1 MRNEPTMKTI
11 TELPRTIVNRIK
23 SDRGDALIT
32 TAVTLI
38 ALLALVALSVDVG
51 MAYSERRKM
60 QNAADAGALAGA
72 WVLIDGGTDAEVF
85 SAIQEYTVGQNEA
98 DSFEAVY
105 LPSEQPVGDGFV
117 PADSI
122 GVRVTARVTV
132 PTFIAGLV
140 GVDTMS
146 ASGEA
151 GGGFSP
157 VDIVLVMD
165 RSGSMDDDS
174 CSLGPNLEPCAGYV
188 TQGTCESCGGSWY
201 LPPQPITDAKNAAK
215 TFVDL
220 NNPNLAHI
228 ALASYSHDYT
238 LDQGLTENFNQ
249 VKSAI
254 DALNAAGCTNAAG
267 GLLRGREE
275 LTGSRRRPDAIPII
289 VFLTDGLPNK
299 GLTSADSC
307 GGCPDYCPVAKDAAR
322 NQATLAAQDH
332 IVIYTIA
339 LGDKADQGLMQDI
352 ADITGG
358 MSYYAPTSA
367 DLDAIYQS
375 IFDQI
380 RLRLIE

>member
-1 MRNEPTMKTI
+1 MNII
-11 TELPRTIVNRIK
+11 TETAK
-23 SDRGDALIT
+23 SLAKGWAALRRERGDALIT
-32 TAVTLI
+32 TTVLLV
-38 ALLALVALSVDVG
+38 ALLALVALSVDAG

-72 WVLIDGGTDAEVF
+72 WVLVDGGTDAEVTA
-85 SAIQEYTVGQNEA
+85 AIYQYTVNENGA
-98 DSFEAVY
+98 DAFEAVY
-105 LPSEQPVGDGFV
+105 LPSGDPVGGGFV
-117 PADSI
+117 PSDAI

-132 PTFIAGLV
+132 PTFIAGLI
-140 GVDTMS
+140 GVNTMS

-174 CSLGPNLEPCAGYV
+174 CSLGPDLNPCASYV
-188 TQGTCESCGGSWY
+188 TKGTCEACGGTWF
-201 LPPQPITDAKNAAK
+201 LPPQPIVDAKNAAK

-220 NNPNLAHI
+220 NNPNLTHMS
-228 ALASYSHDYT
+228 LASYAADYT
-238 LDQGLTENFNQ
+238 LDAGLTDNFNI

-254 DALNAAGCTNAAG
+254 DGLVASGCTNAAG
-267 GLLRGREE
+267 GLWVGRQE
-275 LTGSRRRPDAIPII
+275 LTGPRRRPDAIPVI

-307 GGCPDYCPVAKDAAR
+307 SGCPDYCPVAKTSAR
-322 NQATLAAQDH
+322 DQAVLAAGEN

-339 LGDKADQGLMQDI
+339 LGGKADQALMQDI
-352 ADITGG
+352 ANITGG
-358 MSYYAPTSA
+358 ISYYAPTSA
-367 DLDAIYQS
+367 ELDAIYQD